1 MVRMASGTSLCF
13 CMAFASQQFWKVSET
28 QGQDPS
34 QGISTRC
41 LLRRP
46 GMMPLG
52 LRYALSQGLKL
63 EQIIYLSPSNGFRI
77 VINR

>member
-1 MVRMASGTSLCF
+1 MVRMAAGTSLRF

-41 LLRRP
+41 LLQRP
-46 GMMPLG
+46 GDASGFEICLIA
-52 LRYALSQGLKL
+52 RFETL
-63 EQIIYLSPSNGFRI
+63 EQIIHLSPSNGFWI

>member
-1 MVRMASGTSLCF
+1 MVWMAAGTSLRF
-13 CMAFASQQFWKVSET
+13 CMAFASQQFCKVSET

-46 GMMPLG
+46 GVMPLG

-63 EQIIYLSPSNGFRI
+63 LSRLSICPPQMASG
-77 VINR
+77 

>member
-1 MVRMASGTSLCF
+1 MVRMAAGTSLHF
-13 CMAFASQQFWKVSET
+13 CMAFASQQFCKVSET

-41 LLRRP
+41 LSWRP
-46 GMMPLG
+46 GVMPLG

-63 EQIIYLSPSNGFRI
+63 LSRLSICPPQMASG
-77 VINR
+77 

>member
-1 MVRMASGTSLCF
+1 MVQMASGTSLHF
-13 CMAFASQQFWKVSET
+13 CMAFASQQFCKVSET

-41 LLRRP
+41 LLQRP
-46 GMMPLG
+46 GVMPLG

-63 EQIIYLSPSNGFRI
+63 LNRLSICPPQMASG
-77 VINR
+77 